1 MFTCGTNQ
9 LQNCFLLKLCTVSLF
24 LQPLLTLMKNPDL
37 KPFPIG
43 LTFQSEVGGIVTWV
57 VLGR

>member
-9 LQNCFLLKLCTVSLF
+9 LQNCFLYSFAF

-43 LTFQSEVGGIVTWV
+43 FTLQSEVGGIVTWV
-57 VLGR
+57 VLSR